1 MPLIMVQGDITKMK
15 VDAIAN
21 AAKPSLLGGGGVD
34 GCIHRA
40 AGPELLTE
48 CRTLGGCAT
57 GSAKI
62 TNAYLLPCKYVVHT
76 VGPIWKDG
84 AHGEHE
90 QLVSCY
96 LASLALMEEKGC
108 KTVAFPLISAGAYG
122 YPKKQAIQIAVG
134 TIQEFLREHEMTVY
148 LVFFDKKAYQI
159 GKKLFLKKHFCHIEP
174 SKDGYSDTMG
184 IGIIVLDFVLNR
196 RK

>member
-40 AGPELLTE
+40 AGAELLTE

-159 GKKLFLKKHFCHIEP
+159 GKKLFA
-174 SKDGYSDTMG
+174 
-184 IGIIVLDFVLNR
+184 DFWEMA
-196 RK
+196 

>member
-57 GSAKI
+57 GSVKI

-159 GKKLFLKKHFCHIEP
+159 GKKLFA
-174 SKDGYSDTMG
+174 
-184 IGIIVLDFVLNR
+184 DFWEMA
-196 RK
+196 